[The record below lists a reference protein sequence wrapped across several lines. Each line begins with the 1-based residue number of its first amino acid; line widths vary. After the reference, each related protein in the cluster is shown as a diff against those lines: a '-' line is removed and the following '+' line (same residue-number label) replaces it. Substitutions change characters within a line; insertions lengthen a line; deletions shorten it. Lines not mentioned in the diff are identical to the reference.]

1 MKMNT
6 EVCIVGAGPGG
17 ALLAYLLAKNN
28 ISTVLVER
36 HNGIDK
42 EFRGEHL
49 NSDGEQ
55 ILKKHHLYD
64 KVQEYGL
71 LLMDR
76 VEYWNGNKIIKSI
89 FPSQGSKHVGI
100 HVPQNH
106 LLNVILKEANK
117 YDNFK
122 FLMGTRVFKLIED
135 QNGRYVGVKAIRN
148 GTEITINSSII
159 IGADGRFSTIR
170 KLANIPT
177 DIIKHGYDLLWAKV
191 PRPANWDP
199 TVRLTLINRQQL
211 ALFTQAGGF
220 IQIGWNI
227 DEGSFP
233 NLRSK
238 SFRPFVNQ
246 LIEAFPELTETVQE
260 KIKSWNDFVLLNVQS
275 SRSDTWVKDGLIIMG
290 DAAHTMSPTAALGVN
305 IAMKDADILAEILQ
319 DAIHNKNTSTIML
332 KKFEYARRGEVESLQ
347 KQQLTQESTFKNHFD
362 VTL

>member
-1 MKMNT
+1 MIMNT

-36 HNGIDK
+36 HSGIDK

-49 NSDGEQ
+49 NSEGEQ
-55 ILKKHHLYD
+55 LLKKHNLYE
-64 KVQEYGL
+64 KVKEYGL
-71 LLMDR
+71 LLMER
-76 VEYWNGNKIIKSI
+76 VEYWSGNKIIKSI
-89 FPSQGSKHVGI
+89 LPQPDSEHVGI

-122 FLMGTRVFKLIED
+122 LLMGTRVSNLIED
-135 QNGRYVGVKAIRN
+135 QKGRYVGVKAIQDR
-148 GTEITINSSII
+148 TEITIHSSII

-191 PRPANWDP
+191 PKPISWDP
-199 TVRLTLINRQQL
+199 TVRLTLINKQQL

-227 DEGSFP
+227 EEGSFSK
-233 NLRSK
+233 LRSK
-238 SFRPFVNQ
+238 SFKPFVNQ
-246 LIEAFPELTETVQE
+246 LIGAFPELTETVQQN
-260 KIKSWNDFVLLNVQS
+260 IKSWSDFVLLNVQS
-275 SRSDTWVKDGLIIMG
+275 SRSKTWVKDGLIIMG

-305 IAMKDADILAEILQ
+305 IAMKDADVLAEVIQ
-319 DAIHNKNTSTIML
+319 EAIYNRDSSIVML
-332 KKFEYARRGEVESLQ
+332 KKFENARREEVENLQ
-347 KQQLTQESTFKNHFD
+347 EHQLIQETSFKHHFD

>member
-1 MKMNT
+1 MNVNT

-49 NSDGEQ
+49 NSEGEQ
-55 ILKKHHLYD
+55 VLKKHRLYE
-64 KVQEYGL
+64 KVKEYGL

-76 VEYWNGNKIIKSI
+76 VEYWSENKLIKSV
-89 FPSQGSKHVGI
+89 FPPPDSEHVGI

-106 LLNVILKEANK
+106 LLNVILKEAKK
-117 YDNFK
+117 YDNFQL
-122 FLMGTRVFKLIED
+122 LMGTRVSKLIED
-135 QNGRYVGVKAIRN
+135 QSGRYVGVKAIMN
-148 GTEITINSSII
+148 DTEITINSSII
-159 IGADGRFSTIR
+159 IGADGRYSTIR

-191 PRPANWDP
+191 PRPVSWDP
-199 TVRLTLINRQQL
+199 TVRLTLINNQQL
-211 ALFTQAGGF
+211 ALFTQAGGY

-227 DEGSFP
+227 EEGSFTK
-233 NLRSK
+233 LRK
-238 SFRPFVNQ
+238 NSFKPFVNQ
-246 LIEAFPELTETVQE
+246 LVEAFPELTETVE
-260 KIKSWNDFVLLNVQS
+260 KNINSWSDFVLLNVQS
-275 SRSDTWVKDGLIIMG
+275 SRSKTWVKDGLIIMG

-305 IAMKDADILAEILQ
+305 IAMKDADTLAGIIIEAVQ
-319 DAIHNKNTSTIML
+319 NKDASTFNL
-332 KKFEYARRGEVESLQ
+332 KKFENARRKEVESLQ
-347 KQQLTQESTFKNHFD
+347 EQQLLQESSFKHNFD